1 MFPRPSSSAGRL
13 TRRNARNERNKPMR
27 VMVIV
32 KATRNSEA
40 GVMPSE
46 NLLAA
51 RGSPCRIKVAEWQDA
66 LRASEW
72 FLDR

>member
-1 MFPRPSSSAGRL
+1 
-13 TRRNARNERNKPMR
+13 MR

-51 RGSPCRIKVAEWQDA
+51 RGSPCRIRVAEWQDA
-66 LRASEW
+66 LRASEGL
-72 FLDR
+72 LDR